1 MCYAC
6 EYGAMFLLCMRRHL
20 KIPSVMNDATC
31 THKELLIEEICS
43 NWNVQWYW
51 NVPSNDHKWSGVWR
65 GREMVPSQLIDS
77 CGWSICGQ
85 CMAWVPQAV
94 LKDQYREICWIS
106 QGIETNWQDIEQ
118 TDWWVCASMENVCI
132 ITICC
137 LYLEKSNSCTAEV
150 DIVILCVMNNVV
162 CYN

>member
-20 KIPSVMNDATC
+20 NIPSVMNDATC
-31 THKELLIEEICS
+31 THKESLIEEICN
-43 NWNVQWYW
+43 NWKCSV
-51 NVPSNDHKWSGVWR
+51 VLECPLNDRKWSGVWR
-65 GREMVPSQLIDS
+65 GREMATFSANWLR
-77 CGWSICGQ
+77 GWSICGQ
-85 CMAWVPQAV
+85 CVAWVPQAV
-94 LKDQYREICWIS
+94 LKDQYHEICWSS
-106 QGIETNWQDIEQ
+106 QGIETNWQDIAQ

-137 LYLEKSNSCTAEV
+137 LYLEKSNSSTV
-150 DIVILCVMNNVV
+150 DTVILCVMNNVV